1 MPSSTVENYLKAIY
15 IGTNSLEPPQR
26 LLPMGQLAS
35 ALNVT
40 PGTATTM
47 VKTLAESGLV
57 EYEPY
62 AGVALTKAG
71 QRLAALVTRR
81 HRLIELFLVQVMGY
95 SWDEVHDE
103 AEQLEHTVSERLVD
117 RMDAMLGR
125 PETDPHGDPIPNADG
140 MIKPQKKVQ
149 TLLTCPLGTTVTVTR
164 VIDQDKDF
172 LRFIEHH
179 NLKPGEAI
187 LVEERDAAA
196 DSVRVRGGNHRR
208 LTIGTRAASKV
219 LVQAVHLLLLV
230 LLSAPVFAQATQ
242 KAPEPPRTALSGYMD
257 FHFNNPEFSDAQLD
271 FHRFVLLVTHSFS
284 ERIRF
289 VGELELEHAV
299 VEGLEE
305 KGELELEQAYV
316 DFLLSR
322 SFNVRAGMMLMPIGI
337 INERHEPPVYY
348 GVERPF
354 NDTVIIPTTWF
365 EAGAG
370 VHGELGRGW
379 RYRAFIV
386 APLDAGEFSA
396 EEGLREG
403 RQKGSEANVGRP
415 AVTGRVEYVAI
426 RGLTLGASGWSG
438 RSGFQ
443 FRPVFDVPVSLAEV
457 DGRYSRRRLEL
468 RGQFS
473 QVWIDQAGQ
482 LNEALALRVGVN
494 PNIARVLRGFY
505 GEAGY
510 RAISNAAFGD
520 VGAFVRYENFDTQ
533 FRMPTGYV
541 GLPQFDRDA
550 WVVGA
555 TYWPDPDVAVKFDY
569 SLVRSR
575 SSVVQAPDSF
585 NVGLGWWF

>member
-71 QRLAALVTRR
+71 QKLAALVTRR

-473 QVWIDQAGQ
+473 QVWIDNAGQ